1 MTTMSVT
8 RVRDS
13 PFKESEWD
21 RRLDDMLEDLGGTGT
36 VQTTNQGSNMSSMT
50 QQSSSS
56 SSQQVSYSSSSQQQ
70 VKMQSSSSSRQQAMV
85 TNNGRTA
92 ANNFSMA
99 KSASAVSLKDSA
111 DGVLK
116 DLENG
121 LKQSTNYIQESH
133 KQFTGPDGSQEWH
146 EVKRGA
152 DPNVFDL
159 EQQVQHMIPSA
170 MQDRR
175 TNMSSAQQN
184 TNSQNTSNQF
194 TTYKV
199 QSNQYSGGG
208 ERITSPVMDDDDR
221 PASRLK
227 QNIDELDTLL
237 YDLNNARNL
246 SPDGGADYGA
256 SSIGQSVGLDSDD
269 YDETAGSQGHVKR
282 TVNAFNEYT
291 QQMSTSKP
299 PSPSPRRKTQPSP
312 LTVRKTPPSPQP
324 QRTNQS
330 MMNQT
335 SSSSSQS
342 YRYQSSSNNVEDRI
356 SPTPAFPPASSPGPS
371 FQPQQGLPGSNQPF
385 SYTATESPPPSY
397 SPDLG
402 PPSYYTKYNSSK
414 TTSRSQTDST
424 PPAVA
429 FPSQTAR
436 SPTPQMPPKRID
448 DLMSEFHEFDSVHS
462 GGSPTPPMFSKP
474 KPNNST
480 VVVTE
485 LPDEPPQHVRLDPVP
500 HIHEPSPP
508 KAAPS
513 GPKGPDVYYP
523 PGSEFTKAAPA
534 PVPHP
539 TGDGGSMS
547 LETKGRG
554 KDRDKGKYHD
564 RGADSGDKQGAA
576 VIPICLP
583 LCCAAPCVIM

>member
-1 MTTMSVT
+1 MSVT